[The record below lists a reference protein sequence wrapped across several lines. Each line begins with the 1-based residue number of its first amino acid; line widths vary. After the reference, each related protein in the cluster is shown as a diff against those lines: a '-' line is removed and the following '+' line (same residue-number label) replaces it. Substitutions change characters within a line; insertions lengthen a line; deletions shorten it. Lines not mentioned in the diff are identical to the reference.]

1 MAGEFLPL
9 TQPSGSQAGKR
20 VLPSVSSLGVSNTG
34 NMRISLVTLV
44 IIAVAAFVVWKFVL
58 KK

>member
-1 MAGEFLPL
+1 MTEFLPL

-20 VLPSVSSLGVSNTG
+20 VLPSVSSLGVNSG
-34 NMRISLVTLV
+34 MRISLVTVLIV
-44 IIAVAAFVVWKFVL
+44 VAVAFVVWKFVL